1 MPADLLLWSSLAG
14 RRTGQAA
21 SSLCLGVMM
30 RGLFEGEEAFIFL
43 LAAQEV
49 SAAREMYRGAELSSL
64 QAEVFRSE
72 ATTLGRAGE
81 DFQRAEAV
89 REDGSFSVRTKWA
102 TGKTSSF
109 LWSDSTITFRYVAG
123 NTSAHEPPKYVE
135 IDGLDT
141 KYRLM
146 PDGAAVIKEI
156 HGMDTVSIVG
166 WQAYEGGKWGNTK
179 YAKDEALYF
188 QADPAVGETNSNWRG
203 RSVGHVVYQGHGQL
217 YFFNS
222 KGVQKVIEADEMTA
236 YPEPRTQRLELHM
249 DGSEAKAFSQPDRE
263 LSVLIDAMLGEAS
276 CMGKSSKCAFRC
288 FYDPD
293 KDVCGPAPFC
303 QKVEES
309 TSPSIL
315 APFGQQQKCKAAG
328 AEEKEAADLAVKA
341 AAEDLKLMAL
351 GVTEELEAAPEISK
365 SGASRS
371 TMKKTL
377 KLYEKASALLNV
389 WQALPGRLSPETG
402 NFVQAKQRVA
412 LTDMKHWRGRADR
425 LTVSEYRAAAA
436 QPAASLK
443 TSTQYSV
450 AAKLT
455 TTRTTS
461 ILVGEMIH
469 EPTSTAETRSTSMAI
484 VLVVPKKDGVWL
496 AWSDDSNFRASE
508 ALPLGSEKGR
518 DGLLEGIV
526 PLWGN
531 RSGETRSDQ
540 IRACSPFPAENFGNM
555 TGRAVLAFMVDGSGS
570 GKWMKGASHECI

>member
-1 MPADLLLWSSLAG
+1 MAG
-14 RRTGQAA
+14 RSGA
-21 SSLCLGVMM
+21 SGARQKLAW
-30 RGLFEGEEAFIFL
+30 AFIFL
-43 LAAQEV
+43 LAAREV
-49 SAAREMYRGAELSSL
+49 SAAREMHRSAELHSL
-64 QAEVFRSE
+64 QATV
-72 ATTLGRAGE
+72 LGRAGE

-89 REDGSFSVRTKWA
+89 REDMSFTIQTKWA
-102 TGKTSSF
+102 KGKASS
-109 LWSDSTITFRYVAG
+109 LHWSDSTITFSFVGGDKSAG
-123 NTSAHEPPKYVE
+123 ETPHYVE

-146 PDGAAVIKEI
+146 PDGAAVMKYI

-166 WQAYEGGKWGNTK
+166 WQAYEGGRWGNAK

-188 QADPAVGETNSNWRG
+188 RADRNPAVGETNSNWRG

-222 KGVQKVIEADEMTA
+222 KGVQKVIEAGEMTA
-236 YPEPRTQRLELHM
+236 YPEPRTQRLELHI
-249 DGSEAKAFSQPDRE
+249 GGNPKAFSQPDRE

-341 AAEDLKLMAL
+341 AAEDLKSMAL

-377 KLYEKASALLNV
+377 KLYEKASAILNV

-412 LTDMKHWRGRADR
+412 LTDMKHWRGRAAARKNMCLLMPLTVKGCRDFISPHFDAGPLFSHSGHVLNEDR

-436 QPAASLK
+436 QPTASLK

-450 AAKLT
+450 AAKL
-455 TTRTTS
+455 R
-461 ILVGEMIH
+461 
-469 EPTSTAETRSTSMAI
+469 
-484 VLVVPKKDGVWL
+484 L
-496 AWSDDSNFRASE
+496 AATGWWRGA
-508 ALPLGSEKGR
+508 ALGR
-518 DGLLEGIV
+518 
-526 PLWGN
+526 
-531 RSGETRSDQ
+531 
-540 IRACSPFPAENFGNM
+540 
-555 TGRAVLAFMVDGSGS
+555 
-570 GKWMKGASHECI
+570 

>member
-1 MPADLLLWSSLAG
+1 MAGCSGATRQKLAW
-14 RRTGQAA
+14 
-21 SSLCLGVMM
+21 
-30 RGLFEGEEAFIFL
+30 AFIFL
-43 LAAQEV
+43 LAAREV
-49 SAAREMYRGAELSSL
+49 SAAREMYRGAEISSL
-64 QAEVFRSE
+64 Q

-102 TGKTSSF
+102 TGKASSL

-188 QADPAVGETNSNWRG
+188 RADHNPAVGETKSNWLG

-249 DGSEAKAFSQPDRE
+249 DGSGAKAFSQPDRE

-341 AAEDLKLMAL
+341 AAEDLKSMAL

-365 SGASRS
+365 SKASRS

-377 KLYEKASALLNV
+377 KLYEKASAILNV

-425 LTVSEYRAAAA
+425 LTVSEYRAAAV

-450 AAKLT
+450 AAKLRLAAT
-455 TTRTTS
+455 GWWRGAA
-461 ILVGEMIH
+461 LGRWEKVCE
-469 EPTSTAETRSTSMAI
+469 
-484 VLVVPKKDGVWL
+484 VWFCMKPVMRLSNDCQGL
-496 AWSDDSNFRASE
+496 A
-508 ALPLGSEKGR
+508 
-518 DGLLEGIV
+518 
-526 PLWGN
+526 
-531 RSGETRSDQ
+531 
-540 IRACSPFPAENFGNM
+540 
-555 TGRAVLAFMVDGSGS
+555 
-570 GKWMKGASHECI
+570 